1 MHAPV
6 EDLLLDA
13 LFVICLRISYM
24 HGDNGH
30 DKGLLNPH
38 SYVGFRVDNDAG
50 IIQYSLHKQ
59 VLSQGGESDRSMS
72 R

>member
-24 HGDNGH
+24 HGDN
-30 DKGLLNPH
+30 DNGLLNPH
-38 SYVGFRVDNDAG
+38 SSVGDRVDDDDDDAG
-50 IIQYSLHKQ
+50 IIQYNIRTQ
-59 VLSQGGESDRSMS
+59 VLD
-72 R
+72 